1 MTVSRTLSARS
12 RAARTA
18 AGPHV
23 PRVPRVPRPAGAAAA
38 FCAVAAGPLFLV
50 TGIVQGVVRD
60 GFDFTRNAISQ
71 LALGQ
76 AGWVQTVNFLV
87 TGALLVAG
95 AAGLRRVLGRGAGGV
110 RGPVLVGV
118 FGVSFWAAAAFP
130 ADAGAG
136 FPAGAPDTA
145 VMSAHGAAHM
155 AAGMVGHL
163 ALCGAFLVL
172 ARPLAARG
180 HRGWAVASRLVPV
193 AVLCGFAA
201 SAVSV
206 LAFTVGAGLGLVWL
220 AALALRLGTGPAA
233 ARRGAPGGLRE
244 AGV

>member
-12 RAARTA
+12 RTARTA
-18 AGPHV
+18 AGPHLQDV
-23 PRVPRVPRPAGAAAA
+23 PDVQRPAGAAAM

-71 LALGQ
+71 LALGEP
-76 AGWVQTVNFLV
+76 GWVQTVNFLV
-87 TGALLVAG
+87 AGALLAAG
-95 AAGLRRVLGRGAGGV
+95 AVGLRRVLGRGAGGV
-110 RGPVLVGV
+110 WGPVLVGV
-118 FGVSFWAAAAFP
+118 FGMSFWAAAAFP
-130 ADAGAG
+130 ADGGAG
-136 FPAGAPDTA
+136 FPAGAPDTV
-145 VMSAHGAAHM
+145 VMSAHGGAHM
-155 AAGMVGHL
+155 AAGMVGYL

-172 ARPLAARG
+172 ARPLAAQG
-180 HRGWAVASRLVPV
+180 HRGWAVASRLAPV

-206 LAFTVGAGLGLVWL
+206 LAFTAGAGLGLVWL

-233 ARRGAPGGLRE
+233 ARRGVPGALR
-244 AGV
+244 AWS